1 MLKPIETEEEFDLAL
16 KRFNEVFE
24 APVGTPEGDEADM
37 LADLIEAYD
46 SEHYPIGPPDRIEAI
61 KIRMEDMKLK

>member
-16 KRFNEVFE
+16 KRFNEIFD
-24 APVGTPEGDEADM
+24 APDGTPEGDEAIA

-46 SEHYPIGPPDRIEAI
+46 NAHYPIHIPEPAHAKVIGTEG
-61 KIRMEDMKLK
+61 M